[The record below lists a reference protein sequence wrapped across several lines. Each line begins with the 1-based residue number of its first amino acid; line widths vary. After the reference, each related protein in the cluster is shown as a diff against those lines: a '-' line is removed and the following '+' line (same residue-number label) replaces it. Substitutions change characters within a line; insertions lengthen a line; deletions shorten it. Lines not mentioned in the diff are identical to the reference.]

1 AAARAIAF
9 DASQAQ
15 RWVRLAE
22 ALIDLNCDHTAA
34 VLSSHAMRLDP
45 SDQVVQRNR
54 IATLTNLGE
63 VDAALELLGKATRES
78 GDGWF
83 SAVRAIVLKVS
94 ARGVSGPDAAARL
107 DEARNA
113 ANDALRI
120 EPQNLWY
127 HLVRADVLLRAGK
140 ADLAEEDFEYL
151 WRESRLD
158 QADGLSF
165 ATPAAIELQPGTDA
179 AAPSPRALNLADA
192 TVGDYGDRFN
202 RGAALV
208 LDGDEAGLHYLD
220 DAMGLAATP
229 FAIDYLRGRLGHLTE
244 VCRHSDIAVDPSAA

>member
-1 AAARAIAF
+1 
-9 DASQAQ
+9 
-15 RWVRLAE
+15 VRLAE

-34 VLSSHAMRLDP
+34 VLSSHAIRLDP
-45 SDQVVQRNR
+45 TDQVVQRNR

-63 VDAALELLGKATRES
+63 VGAALELLGKVARES

-94 ARGVSGPDAAARL
+94 AGGVSGPDEAARL

-113 ANDALRI
+113 ANDALRM

-127 HLVRADVLLRAGK
+127 HLVRADVLLRTGK

-158 QADGLSF
+158 QSDGLSF
-165 ATPAAIELQPGTDA
+165 ATRAAIELQLGADA
-179 AAPSPRALNLADA
+179 VALSTKALNVADA
-192 TVGDYGDRFN
+192 TVGDYGTGSTGEPRSSST
-202 RGAALV
+202 ALRR
-208 LDGDEAGLHYLD
+208 ACNSS
-220 DAMGLAATP
+220 TT
-229 FAIDYLRGRLGHLTE
+229 R
-244 VCRHSDIAVDPSAA
+244 